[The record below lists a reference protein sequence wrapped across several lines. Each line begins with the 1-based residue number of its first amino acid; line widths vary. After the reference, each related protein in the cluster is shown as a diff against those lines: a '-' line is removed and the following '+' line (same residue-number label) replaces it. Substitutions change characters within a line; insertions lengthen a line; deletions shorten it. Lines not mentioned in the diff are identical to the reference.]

1 MTTKVLETTA
11 ERLVIQ
17 ETAVSWKLQSYFLP
31 VFCVNLAVT
40 ACIVFVFAKEF
51 LVQLLVIATGWLLIH
66 LLVPL
71 SKEDFGVYCI
81 AVILGCCPW
90 LGIISLT
97 YPVITSPLIRLT
109 APLRVTLTFDKN
121 ENLLTIQ
128 NKFLFSS
135 STTKYLLSNIIES
148 KPNTKRTERIVH
160 GSYSYHDV
168 PTVQLAVRRERDGKI
183 LKEDIEYLNQSV
195 VSLIDRFLLNTSSVE

>member
-1 MTTKVLETTA
+1 MTMKILETTA

-17 ETAVSWKLQSYFLP
+17 ETAVSWNLQPCLLP
-31 VFCVNLAVT
+31 VFCVDLAVT

-51 LVQLLVIATGWLLIH
+51 LIQLLVIAIGWLLIH

-71 SKEDFGVYCI
+71 SKEDFRVYCI
-81 AVILGCCPW
+81 TVILGCCPF
-90 LGIISLT
+90 LGIVCLT
-97 YPVITSPLIRLT
+97 YPVITLPLTSPM
-109 APLRVTLTFDKN
+109 RVTLIFDKN

-148 KPNTKRTERIVH
+148 KPNTKREEYIEH
-160 GSYSYHDV
+160 GSYRYNDV
-168 PTVQLAVRRERDGKI
+168 PTVQLAIRRERDGKI
-183 LKEDIEYLNQSV
+183 LKKDIEYLDQRV
-195 VSLIDRFLLNTSSVE
+195 ASLIDRFLLNTSSVE